1 MHILLVCT
9 EVWEQIS
16 LGGLPLPLKADCGV
30 FVRYLPAA
38 QRRIGRA
45 CFGRVFCWDFPV
57 GVEFNRK
64 PARADAAAEL
74 HPSLQLLSLVM
85 RLQASLKAFGLKT
98 VQTVW

>member
-1 MHILLVCT
+1 M
-9 EVWEQIS
+9 
-16 LGGLPLPLKADCGV
+16 GV
-30 FVRYLPAA
+30 A
-38 QRRIGRA
+38 
-45 CFGRVFCWDFPV
+45 
-57 GVEFNRK
+57 FNRK